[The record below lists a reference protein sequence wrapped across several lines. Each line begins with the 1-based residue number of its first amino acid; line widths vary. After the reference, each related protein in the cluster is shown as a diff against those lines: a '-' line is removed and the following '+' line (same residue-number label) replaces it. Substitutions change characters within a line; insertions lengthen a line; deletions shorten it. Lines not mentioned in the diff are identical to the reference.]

1 MNGREARKMLRKAG
15 FRVTRQQGKHQVWGS
30 GERWL
35 SLPHNPAPELYG
47 ALAHKVVAFSAGRDI
62 AHTRGAT

>member
-1 MNGREARKMLRKAG
+1 MNGRKARKMLRRAG
-15 FRVTRQQGKHQVWGS
+15 FRVLRQQGKHQVWGC

-47 ALAHKVVAFSAGRDI
+47 SLAHKVRAFSAGRGI
-62 AHTRGAT
+62 ARTKGAT